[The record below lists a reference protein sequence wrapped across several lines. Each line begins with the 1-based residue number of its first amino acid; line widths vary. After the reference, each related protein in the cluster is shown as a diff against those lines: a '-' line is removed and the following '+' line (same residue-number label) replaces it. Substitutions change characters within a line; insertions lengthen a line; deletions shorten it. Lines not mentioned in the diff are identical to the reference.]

1 MNIRLVATIGTA
13 LTTFL
18 VVSAVFTGV
27 LASRIEFS
35 AIVALPI
42 GLLAGAAMGI
52 ATWVRFWNERD
63 ARPAILGGAAI
74 GFALL
79 IAAAISYAVPAARGL
94 VNVETAL
101 AFAGLCAVVVFLFV
115 SRNPERF
122 D

>member
-1 MNIRLVATIGTA
+1 MNGRLVAAIGTA

-18 VVSAVFTGV
+18 VVNAVLTGV

-42 GLLAGAAMGI
+42 GFVGGVAMGI
-52 ATWVRFWNERD
+52 ATWVRFWDERD
-63 ARPAILGGAAI
+63 ARPALLGGAAI

-79 IAAAISYAVPAARGL
+79 VVAGVSYAVPRARG
-94 VNVETAL
+94 VVSVESAL
-101 AFAGLCAVVVFLFV
+101 AFAGLCAVVVFLLV
-115 SRNPERF
+115 SRHPERF